1 MKTTIIYFAALL
13 IACSAAATPEAKPKR
28 PKSGY
33 NYKAHA
39 KRNAKYKK
47 QNESGKKRKCGRT
60 K

>member
-1 MKTTIIYFAALL
+1 MKKVIAFIIMAVML
-13 IACSAAATPEAKPKR
+13 IGTAETAEAKPKR

-47 QNESGKKRKCGRT
+47 QNESGKKRKCGRH
-60 K
+60 